1 MTNETLLIVDDSR
14 EVVEALRAGFASM
27 NYEVLAAYDGVSGLK
42 MAIAH
47 HPELIL
53 LDMNMPGLNGFE
65 VLTALRQ
72 ANCVSPVIFMT
83 VAGSE
88 RIAVEAFR
96 LGVRDYLSK
105 PFTEAELRQS
115 IDRAL
120 SETRLVC
127 ERDRLTR
134 NLVMAEAVRSTIVT
148 LSHYLNNYLTSLNGG
163 LQLLEE
169 NLRNDQASPDIL
181 KLLDDSRRSSSGIET
196 VIHVLMETAT
206 AKFISYTNTT
216 HMVDIKAALEAE
228 LSKLAQARQK

>member
-1 MTNETLLIVDDSR
+1 
-14 EVVEALRAGFASM
+14 
-27 NYEVLAAYDGVSGLK
+27 
-42 MAIAH
+42 
-47 HPELIL
+47 
-53 LDMNMPGLNGFE
+53 MNMPGLNGFE

-169 NLRNDQASPDIL
+169 NLRNDQVNSDTSPITSPRFL
-181 KLLDDSRRSSSGIET
+181 TSTNLSLPSLCR
-196 VIHVLMETAT
+196 
-206 AKFISYTNTT
+206 TNTSSLPSPT
-216 HMVDIKAALEAE
+216 RNRDVP
-228 LSKLAQARQK
+228 ARP